1 MRKLLLVLLIVL
13 PILANAQSGQSV
25 VKLKNGSV
33 LKGII
38 KHIDPT
44 DALTLDIAGV
54 DIQIN
59 MSDIAEI
66 EALREDNTQ
75 YEETQKIVEEQQ
87 QTVEKSRPKPGDPL
101 NDFKGFLLAKGNNVY
116 VYSEDGHLG
125 AAGASELKR
134 LLKADG
140 FWNVVDYMNEAH
152 FTINYFLYLKG
163 RDKVSVSVSSWRS
176 NSVMSIYLESELGL
190 ETEHTNKELARECY
204 YNKIVPLQK
213 KIEKGNGKA
222 PNKELSKFTIE

>member
-1 MRKLLLVLLIVL
+1 MKKLLLILIVL
-13 PILANAQSGQSV
+13 FPILATAQNGQSV
-25 VKLKNGSV
+25 VKLKNGTV

-44 DALTLDIAGV
+44 DALTIDVAGV
-54 DIQIN
+54 ETQIK
-59 MSDIAEI
+59 MSDIAEV
-66 EALREDNTQ
+66 EALKDERSQED
-75 YEETQKIVEEQQ
+75 ETQQTIV
-87 QTVEKSRPKPGDPL
+87 KRRPVAGDPL
-101 NDFKGFLLAKGNNVY
+101 SQFKGFLLAKGNNVY